1 MQDDRVYSHSFF
13 SPNQSSIYALY
24 VEETGIQRCFAGQQ
38 WGPES
43 REYFILLQVLSGK
56 GRIQI
61 GQKTYPA
68 VPNDVFL
75 FYPGDHVCY
84 YSDQSA
90 PLEYTWVGFKGG
102 DAQMLLAQTEFSH
115 LKPMLH
121 FPGDVPF
128 SNDLQELY
136 TYHGPRSVDSVR
148 MIACL
153 YRFFGDLLE
162 GAQKKKIK
170 TDSTQVVLENAID
183 YITQNYA
190 QPLTLQELADAVCV
204 SPSWLYRSFI
214 RYLHISPMRY
224 LSEYR
229 IEQSMILLRDPSLS
243 ISSVAYATGFRD
255 PFYFSK
261 VFKSMKNCSP
271 TAFRDQNRKPEDD

>member
-13 SPNQSSIYALY
+13 SQNQVSIYALY
-24 VEETGIQRCFAGQQ
+24 VEETGIKRCFVGQQ

-43 REYFILLQVLSGK
+43 REYFMLLQVLSGK

-61 GQKTYPA
+61 GQKNYQA

-84 YSDQSA
+84 FSDQSV

-102 DAQMLLAQTEFSH
+102 DAQMLLAQTEFSR
-115 LKPMLH
+115 LKPLIH
-121 FPGDVPF
+121 FPGPVPF
-128 SNDLQELY
+128 SKDLQELY
-136 TYHGPRSVDSVR
+136 SYHGHRPADSVR

-162 GAQKKKIK
+162 GARKKKIRV
-170 TDSTQVVLENAID
+170 DSTQVVLETAID
-183 YITQNYA
+183 YITQNYTH
-190 QPLTLQELADAVCV
+190 QLTLQELADAVCV

-214 RYLHISPMRY
+214 RYMHISPMRY

-229 IEQSMILLRDPSLS
+229 IEQSLILLLDQSSS
-243 ISSVAYATGFRD
+243 ISSVAYAVGFRD

-261 VFKSMKNCSP
+261 VFKSLKNCSP
-271 TAFRDQNRKPEDD
+271 TAYRDQNRRPEGE

>member
-136 TYHGPRSVDSVR
+136 TYHGSRAVDSVR

-153 YRFFGDLLE
+153 YRFSEICSRERKRIKSKRILL
-162 GAQKKKIK
+162 KWFWKP
-170 TDSTQVVLENAID
+170 
-183 YITQNYA
+183 
-190 QPLTLQELADAVCV
+190 PLTIL
-204 SPSWLYRSFI
+204 PKTT
-214 RYLHISPMRY
+214 
-224 LSEYR
+224 LSR
-229 IEQSMILLRDPSLS
+229 LRC
-243 ISSVAYATGFRD
+243 R
-255 PFYFSK
+255 
-261 VFKSMKNCSP
+261 N
-271 TAFRDQNRKPEDD
+271 

>member
-1 MQDDRVYSHSFF
+1 MEKTCFSNYFIHPLAFFSKTAILEENIYSPKRKRLCHAGRSGLQPLLF

-136 TYHGPRSVDSVR
+136 TYHGSRAVDSVR
-148 MIACL
+148 MIACPVS
-153 YRFFGDLLE
+153 FFR
-162 GAQKKKIK
+162 
-170 TDSTQVVLENAID
+170 
-183 YITQNYA
+183 
-190 QPLTLQELADAVCV
+190 
-204 SPSWLYRSFI
+204 RSA
-214 RYLHISPMRY
+214 RGSAK
-224 LSEYR
+224 E
-229 IEQSMILLRDPSLS
+229 
-243 ISSVAYATGFRD
+243 
-255 PFYFSK
+255 
-261 VFKSMKNCSP
+261 
-271 TAFRDQNRKPEDD
+271 

>member
-136 TYHGPRSVDSVR
+136 TYHGSRAVDSVR

-162 GAQKKKIK
+162 GAQKNKIK
-170 TDSTQVVLENAID
+170 TDDASAN
-183 YITQNYA
+183 QN
-190 QPLTLQELADAVCV
+190 
-204 SPSWLYRSFI
+204 
-214 RYLHISPMRY
+214 
-224 LSEYR
+224 
-229 IEQSMILLRDPSLS
+229 
-243 ISSVAYATGFRD
+243 G
-255 PFYFSK
+255 
-261 VFKSMKNCSP
+261 
-271 TAFRDQNRKPEDD
+271 

>member
-136 TYHGPRSVDSVR
+136 TYHGSRAVDSVR

-170 TDSTQVVLENAID
+170 GND
-183 YITQNYA
+183 YFIADRVRGGAGPAGRHLPVGAHVPCY
-190 QPLTLQELADAVCV
+190 TLRGHCGRQC
-204 SPSWLYRSFI
+204 
-214 RYLHISPMRY
+214 
-224 LSEYR
+224 
-229 IEQSMILLRDPSLS
+229 
-243 ISSVAYATGFRD
+243 TGG
-255 PFYFSK
+255 
-261 VFKSMKNCSP
+261 
-271 TAFRDQNRKPEDD
+271 

>member
-13 SPNQSSIYALY
+13 SPNQSSIYARY

-121 FPGDVPF
+121 FPG
-128 SNDLQELY
+128 
-136 TYHGPRSVDSVR
+136 TYDRLPVSFFRRSARGS
-148 MIACL
+148 AKEKNQNGF
-153 YRFFGDLLE
+153 YSSGFG
-162 GAQKKKIK
+162 
-170 TDSTQVVLENAID
+170 
-183 YITQNYA
+183 
-190 QPLTLQELADAVCV
+190 
-204 SPSWLYRSFI
+204 
-214 RYLHISPMRY
+214 
-224 LSEYR
+224 
-229 IEQSMILLRDPSLS
+229 
-243 ISSVAYATGFRD
+243 
-255 PFYFSK
+255 
-261 VFKSMKNCSP
+261 
-271 TAFRDQNRKPEDD
+271 NRH